1 MAGTI
6 RAVGS
11 GCRLKPGDNVYCV
24 YPHHFD
30 TAVVLHEDQ
39 CELLSTQESADD
51 LLGQVHP
58 LVTSLHLAGLLRLD
72 SGDQVLIDCE
82 EIQLAYM
89 LSQVALVRC
98 SEVYITC
105 RSGSALDKFQRLG
118 AKARLVDRQ
127 AALRQISL
135 GNLFD
140 AVLTDSNDDF
150 HSLGKM
156 AKPNGHIIALGS
168 SAPANMVQAAG
179 YLLKKGVTI
188 GVFDPMND
196 FVTATTRRSMTS
208 TVVETCS
215 ASNGPIQK
223 QHTLLAE
230 AFDLLRR
237 GAIEWFPCERF
248 DLAQLP
254 EAINRVAQDNFAGSV
269 ITTRTTATQ
278 VPVRTFTEPLTF
290 NPDASYLL
298 VGCLG
303 GLGRSLT

>member
-1 MAGTI
+1 MAGTV

-72 SGDQVLIDCE
+72 SGNQVLIDCE

-156 AKPNGHIIALGS
+156 AKPNGHIIALRS
-168 SAPANMVQAAG
+168 SAPADMVQAAG
-179 YLLKKGVTI
+179 YFLKKGVTI

-196 FVTATTRRSMTS
+196 FATAATRRSMTS

-215 ASNGPIQK
+215 ASNGPLQK
-223 QHTLLAE
+223 QHTPLAE

-278 VPVRTFTEPLTF
+278 VPVRAFTEPLTF

>member
-39 CELLSTQESADD
+39 CELISTQESADD

-230 AFDLLRR
+230 AFDLLRC